1 MVQLLAVDVIEYLH
15 LPSFRSQTHLPVPV
29 HRSLRCRIGG
39 KVLGRRL
46 DLIMLIDTSIQHICL
61 RIPCLPAV
69 GWSNFDL
76 IEVIVSIMVAL

>member
-15 LPSFRSQTHLPVPV
+15 LPSFRSQTHFPVPV
-29 HRSLRCRIGG
+29 HWSLRSRIGG

-61 RIPCLPAV
+61 RIPSLPPV
-69 GWSNFDL
+69 GWSNFNL